1 MDFKKF
7 AKTSEATMKM
17 SDDYV
22 IDLYHAG
29 AGIVTE
35 VKELCDAFTYTNT
48 YEELGDICW
57 FLALVY
63 KRIPFDF
70 GNGAYS
76 TNSKKESLEKLMSE
90 SIELLNL
97 IKRHNQY
104 EDKNIDKIKYKC
116 SCISTILVHIAVQ
129 SDYSVG
135 DIFTANIIKL
145 QKKRYKGGYNNFDA
159 INRNTREEY
168 DAMENN

>member
-1 MDFKKF
+1 MYFEKY
-7 AKTSEATMKM
+7 AKSSEATMKV
-17 SDDYV
+17 SDDYKT
-22 IDLYHAG
+22 DLYHAS

-35 VKELCDAFTYTNT
+35 VKELYDSFTYTNT
-48 YEELGDICW
+48 LEELGDICW
-57 FLALVY
+57 FLSLIY

-76 TNSKKESLEKLMSE
+76 TNSKKDSLDRLMSD

-104 EDKNIDKIKYKC
+104 EEDNIDKIKYKC
-116 SCISTILVHIAVQ
+116 SCISTILVQIATQ
-129 SDYSVG
+129 SDYRMEDVFS
-135 DIFTANIIKL
+135 ANITKL
-145 QKKRYKGGYNNFDA
+145 QKKRYKSGYNDFDA

-168 DAMENN
+168 DAMENI